1 MRFKKQV
8 RTIALC
14 GWMEYLQWLRNP
26 RMILLA
32 VFFVYMYTTV
42 LEPIIQFAKE
52 IPAQI
57 GWFEPFVAVCN
68 NGLLVL
74 LFPLI
79 FLVLMADFPRIEA
92 DSSFRVFR
100 AGRRKWLLGQVAM
113 LVIAS
118 VSVVGI
124 TFLLCALLSV
134 SMGAQIVFGWSEA
147 IQKTV
152 SNSVIQ
158 RGDLVSLLP
167 SNLFYQLTL
176 GQAVAWSFGLLL
188 SCCISLGLVM
198 LALSVWEVRKAGMI
212 FGAGSVILGYVLL
225 STESPVRW
233 WLPTAH
239 YVLKEH
245 FTAYFSAP
253 NMPLG
258 SSFLYFALV
267 GLLALTAAGYK
278 IHSYHFTISQEVS
291 Q

>member
-1 MRFKKQV
+1 MQFEKQV
-8 RTIALC
+8 HTIALC
-14 GWMEYLQWLRNP
+14 GWMEYMQWLRNP

-42 LEPIIQFAKE
+42 LEPIIRFAKE

-57 GWFEPFVAVCN
+57 GWFEPFIAVCN

-92 DSSFRVFR
+92 DTSFRVFR
-100 AGRRKWLLGQVAM
+100 CGRRKWMLGQILM
-113 LVIAS
+113 LIMAS
-118 VSVVGI
+118 LSIVGV

-134 SMGAQIVFGWSEA
+134 SMGAQVTFEWSEA

-152 SNSVIQ
+152 SSSVIQ
-158 RGDLVSLLP
+158 QGDLVSLLP

-176 GQAVAWSFGLLL
+176 KQATGWSFGLLL
-188 SCCISLGLVM
+188 LCCISLGFVM
-198 LALSVWEVRKAGMI
+198 LALSIWEVRKAGMI
-212 FGAGSVILGYVLL
+212 VGAGSVILGYVLL
-225 STESPVRW
+225 DTESAARW
-233 WLPTAH
+233 CLPTAH

-245 FTAYFSAP
+245 FTAYFSTP
-253 NMPLG
+253 NMPIG
-258 SSFLYFALV
+258 SSFLYFIIV
-267 GLLALTAAGYK
+267 GLLALFAAGYK
-278 IHSYHFTISQEVS
+278 IHSYHFIISQEVS